1 MYNCIQLYN
10 DTGVMDLNDE
20 FQGSLREKVF
30 AQLEEDII
38 SGKYQEGQKLTE
50 SMLSLQ
56 LKVSRTPVRE
66 AIRQLELEGL
76 VETIP
81 NKAIIVT
88 GITSQDIED
97 IYEIRI
103 SIEGLAAR
111 RAAKNITDENL
122 ERLREIVDLQ
132 EFYTNRKDMNHL
144 VKIDGDFH
152 ETIFKASGSKTLKN
166 ILSTFHH
173 NLKKARSDSFGKPA
187 RAKAVLEEHKAI
199 FEAIEASDNIRA
211 EHHMLIH
218 VKNARLRVLGK

>member
-1 MYNCIQLYN
+1 M
-10 DTGVMDLNDE
+10 GDE

-38 SGKYQEGQKLTE
+38 SGKYKEGQKLTE
-50 SMLSLQ
+50 GMLSQELN
-56 LKVSRTPVRE
+56 VSRTPVRE

-76 VETIP
+76 VEAIP
-81 NKAIIVT
+81 NKAIIVS
-88 GITSQDIED
+88 GITARDIED

-111 RAAKNITDENL
+111 RAAKNITESEL
-122 ERLREIVDLQ
+122 EKLKEITDLQ
-132 EFYTNRKDMNHL
+132 EFYTLRKDMNHL
-144 VKIDGDFH
+144 VKIDGEFH

-187 RAKAVLEEHKAI
+187 RAKAVLEEHRAI
-199 FEAIEASDNIRA
+199 FEALEAKDSIRA
-211 EHHMLIH
+211 EHYMLIH
-218 VKNARLRVLGK
+218 VKNARNRVLGK

>member
-1 MYNCIQLYN
+1 LS
-10 DTGVMDLNDE
+10 DV
-20 FQGSLREKVF
+20 FQGSLRERVF
-30 AQLEEDII
+30 LQLEEDII
-38 SGKYQEGQKLTE
+38 NGKYSEGQKLTE
-50 SMLSLQ
+50 GMLSNE

-88 GITSQDIED
+88 GITRQDIED

-111 RAAKNITDENL
+111 RAARNASEEELEKLKEIT
-122 ERLREIVDLQ
+122 DLQ
-132 EFYTNRKDMNHL
+132 EFYTLRKDMKHL
-144 VKIDGDFH
+144 VKTDGEFH
-152 ETIFKASGSKTLKN
+152 EAIFRASGSKTLKN

-199 FEAIEASDNIRA
+199 FEALEARDSIRA
-211 EHHMLIH
+211 EHYMLIH
-218 VKNARLRVLGK
+218 VKNARNRVLGK

>member
-1 MYNCIQLYN
+1 MS
-10 DTGVMDLNDE
+10 DV
-20 FQGSLREKVF
+20 FQGSLRERVF
-30 AQLEEDII
+30 LQLEEDII
-38 SGKYQEGQKLTE
+38 NGKYSEGQKLTE
-50 SMLSLQ
+50 GMLSNE

-88 GITSQDIED
+88 GITRQDIED

-111 RAAKNITDENL
+111 RAARNASEEELEKLKEIT
-122 ERLREIVDLQ
+122 DLQ
-132 EFYTNRKDMNHL
+132 EFYTLRKDMKHL
-144 VKIDGDFH
+144 VKTDGEFH
-152 ETIFKASGSKTLKN
+152 EAIFRASGSKTLKN

-199 FEAIEASDNIRA
+199 FEALEARDSIRA
-211 EHHMLIH
+211 EHYMLIH
-218 VKNARLRVLGK
+218 VKNARNRVLGK